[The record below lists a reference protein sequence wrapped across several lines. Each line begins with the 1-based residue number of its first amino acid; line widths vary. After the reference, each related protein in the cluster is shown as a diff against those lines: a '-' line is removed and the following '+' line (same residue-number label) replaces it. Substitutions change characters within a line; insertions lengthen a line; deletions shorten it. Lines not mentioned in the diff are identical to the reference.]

1 MNSPTQK
8 RIEIENHYI
17 PKIKSALDKVDDAK
31 DIYESDKLNRD
42 LLVAIKTKQLIAQ
55 PVETYGF
62 RIRQI
67 TSPAMITPVVQSM
80 MEQGFTVYEMKEGF
94 IKFIQTPKSTKH
106 NPLNE
111 IEKAAKSDAEKF
123 FDAGITEKANKINK
137 AIHAHNV
144 LVKQAEEALSGI
156 KPLESYLSVMVADG
170 VSND

>member
-8 RIEIENHYI
+8 RIEVENYYI

-31 DIYESDKLNRD
+31 GIYESDKLNRD

-94 IKFIQTPKSTKH
+94 VKFIQTPQSTKH

-111 IEKAAKSDAEKF
+111 IEKAAKTDAVKF
-123 FDAGITEKANKINK
+123 VDADIKVKEAKVTK
-137 AIHAHNV
+137 AIHEYNV
-144 LVKQAEEALSGI
+144 LVKQAETALAEI
-156 KPLESYLSVMVADG
+156 RTFESYLDVMVSEEAE
-170 VSND
+170 

>member
-8 RIEIENHYI
+8 RIEVENYYI

-67 TSPAMITPVVQSM
+67 TSPAMITPVV
-80 MEQGFTVYEMKEGF
+80 
-94 IKFIQTPKSTKH
+94 
-106 NPLNE
+106 
-111 IEKAAKSDAEKF
+111 
-123 FDAGITEKANKINK
+123 
-137 AIHAHNV
+137 
-144 LVKQAEEALSGI
+144 
-156 KPLESYLSVMVADG
+156 
-170 VSND
+170 